1 MNNLDKKKRLVK
13 AFKKGITPEGQ
24 RVFDLDLEEEDDD
37 DEEDSPR
44 LKPRGFDISASI
56 IRARIL
62 RCCSSFFGTGIV
74 TGAGGGCSTT
84 FSIFSSFLIFF
95 LVLTGSE

>member
-1 MNNLDKKKRLVK
+1 MKFHNCYHSNV
-13 AFKKGITPEGQ
+13 TY
-24 RVFDLDLEEEDDD
+24 LDLEEEDDD

-44 LKPRGFDISASI
+44 LKPLGFDISASI

-74 TGAGGGCSTT
+74 TGAGGGSTT
-84 FSIFSSFLIFF
+84 FLKMIKMSIFIR
-95 LVLTGSE
+95 T